1 MKSSIHCDTDLKSE
15 KNIYPYDL
23 TKVMGFFNRIY
34 NGILLRTF
42 TYMYQAISYL
52 TIFLLLEHSAL

>member
-1 MKSSIHCDTDLKSE
+1 MKSSIHCDLKSE

-23 TKVMGFFNRIY
+23 TKVMVFFLTEFI
-34 NGILLRTF
+34 NGILPRTF